1 MWSSAATP
9 DAIVLASNSALS
21 GRDKFFMRDD
31 TLLCAHAG
39 LFDETSVLVM
49 RSSKN
54 PGRELDACS
63 VEVVPQV
70 TKVRGPSPGG
80 RRKAPGKS
88 DRVEN
93 VGVRA
98 IP

>member
-1 MWSSAATP
+1 
-9 DAIVLASNSALS
+9 
-21 GRDKFFMRDD
+21 MRDD

-39 LFDETSVLVM
+39 LFDKTSVLVM

-70 TKVRGPSPGG
+70 TKVRGSSPGG
-80 RRKAPGKS
+80 GVGKHQES
-88 DRVEN
+88 QIASKMLV
-93 VGVRA
+93 
-98 IP
+98 

>member
-1 MWSSAATP
+1 
-9 DAIVLASNSALS
+9 
-21 GRDKFFMRDD
+21 MRDD

-39 LFDETSVLVM
+39 LFDKTSVLVM

-70 TKVRGPSPGG
+70 TKVRWPSPGG
-80 RRKAPGKS
+80 GVGKHQES
-88 DRVEN
+88 QIASKMLV
-93 VGVRA
+93 
-98 IP
+98 